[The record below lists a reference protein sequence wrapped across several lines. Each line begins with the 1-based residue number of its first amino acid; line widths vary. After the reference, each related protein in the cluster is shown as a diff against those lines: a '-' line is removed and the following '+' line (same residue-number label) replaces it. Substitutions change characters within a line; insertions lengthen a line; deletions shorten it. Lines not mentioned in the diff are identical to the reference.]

1 MVTYQDMMMFTA
13 LIVEVIGLVV
23 MIMEYS
29 DTKFVNHYAKKVDKR
44 NGL

>member
-23 MIMEYS
+23 AIMEYS
-29 DTKFVNHYAKKVDKR
+29 DNKKK
-44 NGL
+44 

>member
-13 LIVEVIGLVV
+13 LIVEVIGLVI

-29 DTKFVNHYAKKVDKR
+29 DNKKK
-44 NGL
+44 

>member
-13 LIVEVIGLVV
+13 LIVEIVGLVI

-29 DTKFVNHYAKKVDKR
+29 DNKKK
-44 NGL
+44 

>member
-13 LIVEVIGLVV
+13 LIVEIVGLVV

-29 DTKFVNHYAKKVDKR
+29 DSKKKKSLLAY
-44 NGL
+44 GT

>member
-13 LIVEVIGLVV
+13 LIVDVIGLVI

-29 DTKFVNHYAKKVDKR
+29 DNKKK
-44 NGL
+44 

>member
-13 LIVEVIGLVV
+13 LIVEIVGLVV

-29 DTKFVNHYAKKVDKR
+29 DNKKK
-44 NGL
+44 

>member
-13 LIVEVIGLVV
+13 LIVEIVGLVV

-29 DTKFVNHYAKKVDKR
+29 DSKKK
-44 NGL
+44 

>member
-29 DTKFVNHYAKKVDKR
+29 DNKKK
-44 NGL
+44 